1 MGGMRKPEKNRATFH
16 VSVRSPDNQ
25 RMRAPIPYLLAY
37 ANTIASRL
45 ADAELRPHGLTV
57 RQFGLL
63 AQLRAEPELTI
74 ADLARQLGIT
84 RQSLHGMVD
93 ELERDGHLVRE
104 PGASG
109 RTRRLA
115 LTLGTAGLLAD
126 AGGPLARAEAQF
138 LRGVST
144 RDREALRT
152 LLQRVLA
159 TATDDEAWL

>member
-1 MGGMRKPEKNRATFH
+1 MRP
-16 VSVRSPDNQ
+16 
-25 RMRAPIPYLLAY
+25 PIPYLLAY
-37 ANTIASRL
+37 AHTIASRL

-74 ADLARQLGIT
+74 SDLARQLGIT

-93 ELERDGHLVRE
+93 ELERAGHLVRE

-115 LTLGTAGLLAD
+115 LAPSTDRLLAD
-126 AGGPLARAEAQF
+126 AHGPLARAEAEF
-138 LRGVST
+138 LTGMPA
-144 RDREALRT
+144 RDREALRA
-152 LLQRVLA
+152 LLQRALA
-159 TATDDEAWL
+159 RATDDESWL